1 MRPPKAYLIV
11 LAWLLIAVLVPQA
24 AGGQTIG
31 GKLASLAARDYD
43 QYTLVKTDTPFHEI
57 TKELQDIAGINIL
70 PGQFKDVPITI
81 DLKYPQDWR
90 DAFAILLKLINADV
104 RVVNSNTIEIIPTPK
119 IDFNKVKLSFAIYIL
134 AKSSGN
140 NVVIDHDIE
149 DREIT
154 IHLEGVDFEESLRAV
169 ASAGGYE
176 VVREGVNL
184 YRIASTATLRR
195 QLVTTNI
202 KLKYLRP
209 DPPYTAVIDSQVAIH
224 PDNTKKYDPLKYED
238 SPENRFPVLLAL
250 KEMLTR
256 DPDNPEKTIGH
267 IEYVPSANS
276 LIITDVK
283 PKIEQIMNII
293 EEIDRSPYQVM
304 IDVKFVTTS
313 NTDFFEFGIDF
324 ANGITAFASG
334 SSTFIRF
341 PFSTAQNWVGSAF
354 GAISSRPRV
363 GAAGI
368 GSGSDFGLFIDPD
381 QDGAADRIP
390 YTFGSLDFS
399 QLQATLRMLKNDAA
413 TEIIQR
419 PQIMTLD
426 HKEATIFVGRRVR
439 YARTLA
445 ATNNQGGLS
454 FAIEE
459 DPKSPV
465 DTGFQLLVIPHVVEG
480 KRGADGNATPD
491 MIMMTVIPESETL
504 VGTTSPIPGFDRF
517 ASTETSTGSLVS
529 IDLPQVAT
537 SSLVTN
543 MMLKS
548 NQTAIIGGLITER
561 DAEQIRKVPFLGDI
575 PLLGYFF
582 KSKSHNVAKMNLII
596 FVTPRIIYTD
606 ADIEEILDREI
617 KLNQRNYPRKYP
629 EAKCGKKSRRYD
641 IEDVYDKIFGYCSP
655 YDEWKKYDAP
665 YGLGNKKTT
674 EAAPSKTQENEN
686 QGKGNNKAEP

>member
-1 MRPPKAYLIV
+1 MRPRKVYLVV
-11 LAWLLIAVLVPQA
+11 LAWLLIAILAPQA
-24 AGGQTIG
+24 AGGQTIRD
-31 GKLASLAARDYD
+31 KLSSLAARDYD
-43 QYTLVKTDTPFHEI
+43 QYKLVGTDRPFHEI

-70 PGQFKDVPITI
+70 PGQFKDMPITI
-81 DLKYPQDWR
+81 DLQYPQDWR
-90 DAFAILLKLINADV
+90 EHFAILVEQIGADV
-104 RVVNSNTIEIIPTPK
+104 RVVNSNTIEIIAAPK
-119 IDFNKVKLSFAIYIL
+119 ITFRKTKLSLAIYVL
-134 AKSSGN
+134 ARSSDK
-140 NVVIDHDIE
+140 NVVIDHDVE
-149 DREIT
+149 DKEIT
-154 IHLEGVDFEESLRAV
+154 IHIEGVDFEESLRAV

-176 VVREGVNL
+176 VVREGANL
-184 YRIASTATLRR
+184 YRIASTATLRK
-195 QLVTTNI
+195 QLVTTKI
-202 KLKYLRP
+202 ELKYLRP
-209 DPPYTAVIDSQVAIH
+209 DPPYTAVIDAQVAIH

-238 SPENRFPVLLAL
+238 SPESRFPVLLAL

-256 DPDNPEKTIGH
+256 DPEDPEKTIGH
-267 IEYVPSANS
+267 IEYVSSTNS

-283 PKIEQIMNII
+283 PKIEQITGII
-293 EEIDRSPYQVM
+293 KEIDRSPYQVM

-324 ANGITAFASG
+324 SNGITAFASG

-341 PFSTAQNWVGSAF
+341 PFSAAQNWVGSVF
-354 GAISSRPRV
+354 GAISSRGRV

-368 GSGSDFGLFIDPD
+368 GSGSDLGLFIDPD

-439 YARTLA
+439 YARTVA

-454 FAIEE
+454 FSIEE

-465 DTGFQLLVIPHVVEG
+465 DTGFQLFVIPHVVEG
-480 KRGADGNATPD
+480 ERDANGNATPD

-504 VGTTSPIPGFDRF
+504 VGTTSPIQGFDRF
-517 ASTETSTGSLVS
+517 TSTETATGSLVS

-548 NQTAIIGGLITER
+548 NQTAVIGGLITER
-561 DAEQIRKVPFLGDI
+561 DTEQIRKVPFLGDI

-582 KSKSHNVAKMNLII
+582 KSKSHNILKMNLII

-606 ADIEEILDREI
+606 ADIAEILDREL
-617 KLNQRNYPRKYP
+617 KLNKRNWGTWRAMDSGLKSLSVSNFRFTGISPPP
-629 EAKCGKKSRRYD
+629 E
-641 IEDVYDKIFGYCSP
+641 
-655 YDEWKKYDAP
+655 
-665 YGLGNKKTT
+665 
-674 EAAPSKTQENEN
+674 PS
-686 QGKGNNKAEP
+686 